1 MTDLVRLAIQNS
13 DGVIAG
19 SANLKDSIMKEV
31 EASGTKFLPYAGED
45 FKDAYLD
52 FYDTL

>member
-1 MTDLVRLAIQNS
+1 MSDLARLAIRNS

-19 SANLKDSIMKEV
+19 SPDLKDSIMKEV
-31 EASGTKFLPYAGED
+31 EASDAKFLAYPGED